1 MTPGLVLWYSD
12 CALVSETIM
21 PPESVME
28 YRASELAAERI
39 IHMVGTVAGASV
51 RPSCSAPPPR
61 LLSYRLSRRASSIRF
76 ALSRCS
82 AARQPTNLASHTSR
96 REFLRKLDHAA
107 IFLMIAGTYTPFTTC
122 RLHGV
127 WAIGMTTA
135 VWTGALTG
143 AVMKL
148 ICPRRVEQVSTVVY
162 LALGWIIVVGIKPL
176 LSSVD
181 VQTVVLIGVGGRA
194 LFHRDRLLSLAGA
207 TFPQRNMAQLRADR
221 GQLSLR
227 SCLAWGCVG
236 PIVSHRRLT
245 IGKAVLLT
253 TMIRDGIDLENNA
266 LSIAVLASRLSRHDR
281 GSLGQGG

>member
-1 MTPGLVLWYSD
+1 MLG
-12 CALVSETIM
+12 
-21 PPESVME
+21 
-28 YRASELAAERI
+28 
-39 IHMVGTVAGASV
+39 
-51 RPSCSAPPPR
+51 
-61 LLSYRLSRRASSIRF
+61 
-76 ALSRCS
+76 CS
-82 AARQPTNLASHTSR
+82 AAYNLASNTSR

-148 ICPRRVEQVSTVVY
+148 ICPRRVEQISTVVY
-162 LALGWIIVVGIKPL
+162 LALGWIILVGIRPL

-181 VQTVVLIGVGGRA
+181 VQTAVLIGVGGVLYSIGTGFYLWRA
-194 LFHRDRLLSLAGA
+194 LPFHSAIWHSFVLIAA
-207 TFPQRNMAQLRADR
+207 
-221 GQLSLR
+221 
-227 SCLAWGCVG
+227 SCHYAAVLHGGCVG
-236 PIVSHRRLT
+236 PIVSHHLST